1 MDPVVEHRRKL
12 YREIADL
19 LAKPHRTR
27 DDDIKLAQMQ
37 HEWTDSL
44 LQVGRPSGSG
54 GEENE

>member
-19 LAKPHRTR
+19 LVKPRRNR
-27 DDDIKLAQMQ
+27 DDDMKLAQLQ

-44 LQVGRPSGSG
+44 LQVGHSSV
-54 GEENE
+54 NM